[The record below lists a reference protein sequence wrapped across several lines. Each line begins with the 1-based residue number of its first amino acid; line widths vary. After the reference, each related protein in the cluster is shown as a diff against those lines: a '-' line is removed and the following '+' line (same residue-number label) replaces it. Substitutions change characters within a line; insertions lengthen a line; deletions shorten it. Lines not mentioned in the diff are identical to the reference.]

1 MNIAKKIIEDE
12 AFWQNHARLQK
23 ISGLS
28 RKSYCK
34 QHNLNYDRF
43 GYWVVKR

>member
-23 ISGLS
+23 SSGYIAS
-28 RKSYCK
+28 G
-34 QHNLNYDRF
+34 QNH
-43 GYWVVKR
+43 